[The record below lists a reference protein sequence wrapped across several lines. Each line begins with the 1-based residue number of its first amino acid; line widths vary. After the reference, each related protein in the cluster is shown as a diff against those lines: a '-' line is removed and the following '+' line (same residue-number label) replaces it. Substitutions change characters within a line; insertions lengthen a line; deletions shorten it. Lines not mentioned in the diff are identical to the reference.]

1 MCNSKRSFQNELV
14 NAITKTVIILSV
26 LCLVAMLFLIGVQ
39 CSVLTIDCLCDYLS
53 SPTIL
58 RYIVVALFSLV
69 TLWVAIVTLRSSIHT
84 SEIEAI
90 VSLRNLFYQEGNLRV
105 HRKILNGDKF
115 YLTDDQKA
123 QVSDNDSKEV
133 NKEKIEDE
141 SDVNN
146 YIGTLEVAYLM
157 VERDVIN
164 MEEFENLF
172 GYRLNN
178 LYENEELHKYICNDR
193 IYNAILFRAIDAL
206 HKYQRERKQKY

>member
-1 MCNSKRSFQNELV
+1 MCKSKRSCQNELV
-14 NAITKTVIILSV
+14 NAITKTVIFLSII
-26 LCLVAMLFLIGVQ
+26 CLVAMFFLIGIQ

-58 RYIVVALFSLV
+58 RYIVVALFSLI

-105 HRKILNGDKF
+105 HRKILNKEKF
-115 YLTDDQKA
+115 YLTNEQKA
-123 QVSDNDSKEV
+123 QVSDNDSTEIS
-133 NKEKIEDE
+133 KEKQEDE

-157 VERDVIN
+157 VERGVIN

-193 IYNAILFRAIDAL
+193 KYNAILFRAIHAL
-206 HKYQRERKQKY
+206 HKYQRERKLN

>member
-1 MCNSKRSFQNELV
+1 MCKSKRSCQNELV
-14 NAITKTVIILSV
+14 NAITKTVIFLSII
-26 LCLVAMLFLIGVQ
+26 CLVAMFFLIGIQ

-58 RYIVVALFSLV
+58 RYIVVALFSLI

-105 HRKILNGDKF
+105 HRKILNKEKF
-115 YLTDDQKA
+115 YLTNEQKA
-123 QVSDNDSKEV
+123 QVSDNDSTETS
-133 NKEKIEDE
+133 KEKQEDE

-157 VERDVIN
+157 VERGVIN

-193 IYNAILFRAIDAL
+193 KYNAILFRAIHAL
-206 HKYQRERKQKY
+206 HKYQRERKLN